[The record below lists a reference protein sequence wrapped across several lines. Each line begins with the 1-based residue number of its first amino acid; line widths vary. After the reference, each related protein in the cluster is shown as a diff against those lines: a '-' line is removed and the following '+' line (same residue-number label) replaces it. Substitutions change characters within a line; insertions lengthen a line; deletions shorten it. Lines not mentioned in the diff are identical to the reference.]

1 MWSESLTAPAR
12 SHAVLPRDLHV
23 GGDTCVARGGT
34 CHIVRGAPGQVSTG
48 HHNSWADFL
57 ELALPRAVQL
67 AAEEH
72 VELRQGEPSP
82 GADVGGGEP
91 SPDADVGGVSPVLVQ
106 MWGASR

>member
-23 GGDTCVARGGT
+23 GGDTCAVFCGT
-34 CHIVRGAPGQVSTG
+34 WRHVPHRTWCAQVSTG

-82 GADVGGGEP
+82 
-91 SPDADVGGVSPVLVQ
+91 DADVGGVSPVLVQ
-106 MWGASR
+106 MWAG